1 MPTNNS
7 RSTTEAEDRL
17 DTLIKSLQKGEEI
30 NTSGKSPE
38 RQPAQVE
45 GRNKYLNFFLILD
58 YQVQLPNNQAPV
70 LPARPLPAEAYKNN
84 LLKV

>member
-45 GRNKYLNFFLILD
+45 GITNI
-58 YQVQLPNNQAPV
+58 
-70 LPARPLPAEAYKNN
+70 
-84 LLKV
+84 